1 MLAPLS
7 DSDSRDV
14 LTGAHKASGVSHEQ
28 SARTSEATPSEI
40 GSLASKGSK
49 VQTGTT
55 DRQGRSTSG
64 GENDNGSGSFND
76 TVPLLQHE
84 APTPQSAPVSPK
96 PTDPQA
102 PPTTAPPKA
111 TDSRTK
117 LQCLPMLLDD
127 RIYKHVVG
135 LLLAMNIAL
144 WCTDMFLVFGID
156 LYPNRR
162 ILYLVLAWAVIFVIS
177 CALAEVLVFWAI
189 NKLVVQEAAK
199 MEDNRIR
206 KFPI

>member
-1 MLAPLS
+1 
-7 DSDSRDV
+7 
-14 LTGAHKASGVSHEQ
+14 
-28 SARTSEATPSEI
+28 
-40 GSLASKGSK
+40 
-49 VQTGTT
+49 
-55 DRQGRSTSG
+55 
-64 GENDNGSGSFND
+64 
-76 TVPLLQHE
+76 
-84 APTPQSAPVSPK
+84 
-96 PTDPQA
+96 
-102 PPTTAPPKA
+102 
-111 TDSRTK
+111 
-117 LQCLPMLLDD
+117 MLLDD

-189 NKLVVQEAAK
+189 NKLGVQEAAK